1 MNTGGIM
8 RRFFIIFLIGWPVLS
23 QSQDR
28 YLVDWETVGNEAL
41 IHFTELLR
49 INTTNPPGNETAV
62 ANYLRN
68 ALARDE
74 IEGRLYALEPG
85 RDNLVA
91 RVTGNGSKL
100 PILIMGHTDVVG
112 VQREN
117 WSVEPFDAVRSDGY
131 IYGRG

>member
-1 MNTGGIM
+1 M

-91 RVTGNGSKL
+91 RVTGNGSKYL
-100 PILIMGHTDVVG
+100 FLLWAIQT
-112 VQREN
+112 
-117 WSVEPFDAVRSDGY
+117 
-131 IYGRG
+131 